1 MTAIP
6 AGRITARLPGQTAE
20 AHVLN
25 DLVNLLANGHSGV
38 LATVISTDRS
48 VPRHAGSKMLI
59 TDDGRRIGSIGGG
72 EMEARVAAEADA
84 CLAEGTPRLLDYQLV
99 DPGDGDPGVCG
110 GRATILMEPHMP
122 PSMILVIGYG
132 HIGRAVTDLAHWLG
146 YRVVATDDRP
156 GTLDDPTA
164 ADLVVVGPVS
174 EAVEQ
179 VDLTPRDHA
188 VVVTRNTDLD
198 VESLVCL
205 LTTNVGSIGVM
216 GSARRWETTH
226 QRLRELGTTSDDL
239 GRITSPI
246 GLDLGAENPEEIAVS
261 VMAQIVARDRSTAN

>member
-1 MTAIP
+1 VTAIP
-6 AGRITARLPGQTAE
+6 AGRATGRLPGQTAE
-20 AHVLN
+20 AHVLS

>member
-1 MTAIP
+1 VTGTPVDRAS
-6 AGRITARLPGQTAE
+6 GRLPGQTAE
-20 AHVLN
+20 AHILS
-25 DLVNLLANGHSGV
+25 DLVDLLAAGRSGV

-48 VPRHAGSKMLI
+48 VPRHAGSRMLI
-59 TDDGRRIGSIGGG
+59 TDDGRRIGSVGGG

-84 CLAEGTPRLLDYQLV
+84 RLAEGTPRLLEYQLV
-99 DPGDGDPGVCG
+99 NPGDGDPGVCG

-122 PSMILVIGYG
+122 PSTVLVIGYG
-132 HIGRAVTDLAHWLG
+132 HIGQAVTDLAHWLG

-164 ADLVVVGPVS
+164 ADLVVAGPVS
-174 EAVEQ
+174 EALEQ

-205 LTTNVGSIGVM
+205 LTTDVGSIGMM
-216 GSARRWETTH
+216 GSARRWETTC
-226 QRLRELGTTSDDL
+226 QRLRELGTTPDDL
-239 GRITSPI
+239 KRVTSPI
-246 GLDLGAENPEEIAVS
+246 GLELGAENPEEIAVS
-261 VMAQIVARDRSTAN
+261 VMAQIVALDRSTAR